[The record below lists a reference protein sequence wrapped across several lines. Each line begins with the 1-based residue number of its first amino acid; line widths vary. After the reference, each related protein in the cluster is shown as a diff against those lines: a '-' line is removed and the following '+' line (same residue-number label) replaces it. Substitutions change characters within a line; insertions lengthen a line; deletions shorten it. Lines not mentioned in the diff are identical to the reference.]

1 MAHQAL
7 GSFPED
13 SSPRPW
19 PRLAPSLGLRGG
31 LGKTLLVAFL
41 LLAIVPLSLVSFLT
55 YKQIQNDT
63 AEKLCAS
70 LETIV
75 ALKEGHLMSWV
86 ESYERELSLLAYG
99 SDLDSAASTDQSR
112 TLAAHLAALQV
123 ADPTLKAL
131 ILVDEGTGEMITA
144 PDAARIA
151 LDTLPLEL
159 LAERRLLLAPAFA
172 AGTSAPD
179 PFLAVSYKGANR
191 RLIGL
196 LDWNSLQEIV
206 TASDGQNAGITTW
219 LVTMD
224 GLMASSTGL
233 GPLSAEGHK
242 SPSEGV
248 VRALQGRNGSGAYP
262 GVEGVP
268 VFGAYRW
275 IPDLHMALLAEH
287 PQTAALAAGNTL
299 TAMVVG
305 ATLAVALLTAA
316 IAAWVTRRLTRPIVQ
331 LTETAAWMARGN
343 LNQCVTVTRRD
354 EIGVLAR
361 AFNRMAAE
369 LRVLYGQLE
378 AKVAERTQ
386 QLEEAHKRTRYYAM
400 QLSISAE
407 VARVA
412 SSIRNLDE
420 LLTTVVKLIGDA
432 FELHHVSIYL
442 LDSSGQWV
450 IWQAGSDGL
459 APSEAEPVGGPTP
472 VGQVASD
479 GQCRVLR
486 RCPAPPVVGDPSAA
500 PLPASAC
507 EMAVPLH
514 ARRQVLGVLY
524 LQSSKPDIFDGNDEM
539 VYQSLADQVGI
550 AIENARAYAM
560 ERETVRRLQELDRIQ
575 AQFLTNMS
583 HALRTPLNSVIG
595 FSRVMLKELDG
606 PLTDLQRM
614 DLTTIYKSGRQLL
627 GLLNDM
633 LELSQLEVGTASF
646 SVEEVNLTE
655 MVEGVM
661 ATARALALDKPVQ
674 LVEDLAANLPV
685 LYTDGQRVRQ
695 VILAL
700 LSNAIKYTDEGGIRL
715 GITADNGCVTI
726 RVNQPGMGVSPLEGA
741 VALTQTEC
749 EVSGE
754 DSANSGFGL
763 VISKRLVERLGGQIW
778 VESKDGVGS
787 TFTFTVPIRPAQP
800 GLGVEG
806 HDQEA

>member
-13 SSPRPW
+13 SSSQPW

-41 LLAIVPLSLVSFLT
+41 LLAIVPLSLLSFLT
-55 YKQIQNDT
+55 YRQIQSDT
-63 AEKLCAS
+63 AKKLCAS

-75 ALKEGHLMSWV
+75 ALKEGHLVSWV

-99 SDLDSAASTDQSR
+99 PDVDAATSTDPGR
-112 TLAAHLAALQV
+112 FLAARLTALQSI
-123 ADPTLKAL
+123 DPTLKAL
-131 ILVDEGTGEMITA
+131 IVVDESTGGVISS
-144 PDAARIA
+144 PDSARTA
-151 LDTLPLEL
+151 LDTLPREL
-159 LAERRLLLAPAFA
+159 LAERRLLLASALA
-172 AGTSAPD
+172 AGTFGPD
-179 PFLAVSYKGANR
+179 PLLAVSYKGANR

-196 LDWNSLQEIV
+196 LDWNSLQKIV
-206 TASDGQNAGITTW
+206 TASDGQDAGVTTW

-233 GPLSAEGHK
+233 VPLSADQHK

-248 VRALQGRNGSGAYP
+248 VRALEGRNGSGAYA
-262 GVEGVP
+262 GMEGVP

-275 IPDLHMALLAEH
+275 IPDLHMALLAEY

-343 LNQCVTVTRRD
+343 LNQSVAVTRRD

-420 LLTTVVKLIGDA
+420 LLTTVVKLVGDA
-432 FELHHVSIYL
+432 FELQHASIYL
-442 LDSSGQWV
+442 LDRSGQHV
-450 IWQAGSDGL
+450 IWQAGSNGL
-459 APSEAEPVGGPTP
+459 APSESEPVGGPTL
-472 VGQVASD
+472 VGRVASD

-486 RCPAPPVVGDPSAA
+486 HCPVPTAGGDPLAA
-500 PLPASAC
+500 PQPASAC

-514 ARRQVLGVLY
+514 ARRQVSGVLY
-524 LQSSKPDIFDGNDEM
+524 LQSSRPGDFDGNDEM

-560 ERETVRRLQELDRIQ
+560 ERETIRRLEELDRIQ

-606 PLTDLQRM
+606 PLTDVQRM
-614 DLTTIYKSGRQLL
+614 DLTTIYKSGHQLL

-633 LELSQLEVGTASF
+633 LELSQLEVGTAAF
-646 SVEEVNLTE
+646 SVEEVNLAET
-655 MVEGVM
+655 VEGVM
-661 ATARALALDKPVQ
+661 ATARALARGKPVQ
-674 LVEDLAANLPV
+674 LVEDLAVDLPV
-685 LYTDGQRVRQ
+685 LYTDGQRLRQ

-700 LSNAIKYTDEGGIRL
+700 LSNAVKFTDEGRIRL
-715 GITADNGCVTI
+715 GVTADNGYVTI
-726 RVNQPGMGVSPLEGA
+726 RVNQPGMGVPPLEGVVTSA
-741 VALTQTEC
+741 QAEC
-749 EVSGE
+749 EGSGD

-763 VISKRLVERLGGQIW
+763 AISKRVIERLGGQIW

-787 TFTFTVPIRPAQP
+787 TLTFTVPIRPAQP
-800 GLGVEG
+800 GLGVEA
-806 HDQEA
+806 HVQEA